1 MNDAAGWLRPVRI
14 ILAAG
19 GDRLFYTG
27 RMRCNALILS
37 ALCAAFFTS
46 CAKQETP
53 ASVAVELPH
62 ATVVLRDGT
71 RATGGVASSTASEIT
86 VNLDGGG
93 SRTIPMKDVRR
104 VDYGETATA
113 GTPAAPAAPDSPR
126 APAAP
131 RPAARPSAPPPPEPT
146 HTEHYHPSA
155 AAVRSRTRVLPAG
168 TEIPVRNEE
177 TIDSGKAV
185 EGQVYAAEIA
195 SDVRDADGA
204 IVIPRGS
211 NAHLVIKSAT
221 KGGRFRGTSDL
232 VLDLVAVSIE
242 GQQYGLDASDIS
254 EKGRSGIGGNRRT
267 GEFVGGG
274 AAVGAIIGAIAGGGK
289 GAAIGAGSGAG
300 AGALTQILTKGSI
313 KVPAETVM
321 IFKLD
326 SPLKVVESR

>member
-1 MNDAAGWLRPVRI
+1 VAA
-14 ILAAG
+14 
-19 GDRLFYTG
+19 D
-27 RMRCNALILS
+27 
-37 ALCAAFFTS
+37 
-46 CAKQETP
+46 
-53 ASVAVELPH
+53 LPH
-62 ATVVLRDGT
+62 ATVVMRDGT

-104 VDYGETATA
+104 VDYGETAS
-113 GTPAAPAAPDSPR
+113 AA
-126 APAAP
+126 
-131 RPAARPSAPPPPEPT
+131 RPAASAPGNPPAASSSALPPPPEPT
-146 HTEHYHPSA
+146 HDDHYHPLA
-155 AAVRSRTRVLPAG
+155 AAVQSRTRVLAAG
-168 TEIPVRNEE
+168 TDIPVRNEE

-195 SDVRDADGA
+195 SDVRDAEGA

-211 NAHLVIKSAT
+211 GARLVIKSAT
-221 KGGRFRGTSDL
+221 KGGRFRGASDL
-232 VLDLVAVSIE
+232 VLDLVAVSID
-242 GQQYGLDASDIS
+242 GQQYRLDASDIS

-313 KVPAETVM
+313 KVPAETVLT
-321 IFKLD
+321 FKLD
-326 SPLKVVESR
+326 SPLKVVESQ

>member
-1 MNDAAGWLRPVRI
+1 
-14 ILAAG
+14 
-19 GDRLFYTG
+19 
-27 RMRCNALILS
+27 MRCNALILAAVS
-37 ALCAAFFTS
+37 AAFLTS

-53 ASVAVELPH
+53 ASPAAELPH

-113 GTPAAPAAPDSPR
+113 APPAAAPPTGQ
-126 APAAP
+126 ATE
-131 RPAARPSAPPPPEPT
+131 PPPEPT
-146 HTEHYHPSA
+146 HEDHYHPPA
-155 AAVRSRTRVLPAG
+155 AAVQSRTRLLPAG
-168 TEIPVRNEE
+168 TSIPVRNEE
-177 TIDSGKAV
+177 TIDSAKAV

-195 SDVRDADGA
+195 RDIRDAEGD

-211 NAHLVIKSAT
+211 NAQLVIKSAT

-232 VLDLVAVSIE
+232 VLDLVSVSIE
-242 GQQYGLDASDIS
+242 GQQYGLDVSDIS
-254 EKGRSGIGGNRRT
+254 MKGHSGIGGNKRT
-267 GEFVGGG
+267 GEFMGGG

-300 AGALTQILTKGSI
+300 AGGLTQILTKGSI
-313 KVPAETVM
+313 KVPAET
-321 IFKLD
+321 ILTFKLD
-326 SPLKVVESR
+326 SGLKVVESR

>member
-1 MNDAAGWLRPVRI
+1 
-14 ILAAG
+14 
-19 GDRLFYTG
+19 
-27 RMRCNALILS
+27 MRRNALVLAVLS
-37 ALCAAFFTS
+37 AALLTS
-46 CAKQETP
+46 CAKLDTP
-53 ASVAVELPH
+53 QSVAADLPH
-62 ATVVLRDGT
+62 ATVVMRDGT

-113 GTPAAPAAPDSPR
+113 AMPDAPAPANAPSTAR
-126 APAAP
+126 
-131 RPAARPSAPPPPEPT
+131 RPAALRPPEPT
-146 HTEHYHPSA
+146 HEDHYHPPA
-155 AAVRSRTRVLPAG
+155 AAVQSKTRVLAAG
-168 TEIPVRNEE
+168 TDIPVRNEE

-195 SDVRDADGA
+195 SDVRDAQGA

-211 NAHLVIKSAT
+211 NARLVIKSAT
-221 KGGRFRGTSDL
+221 KGGRFRGASDL
-232 VLDLVAVSIE
+232 VLDLVAVSID

-254 EKGRSGIGGNRRT
+254 EKGRSGIGGNKRT

-313 KVPAETVM
+313 RVPAETVM
-321 IFKLD
+321 TFKLD
-326 SPLKVVESR
+326 SPLKVVEAK

>member
-1 MNDAAGWLRPVRI
+1 MRRTVI
-14 ILAAG
+14 IATA
-19 GDRLFYTG
+19 
-27 RMRCNALILS
+27 LS
-37 ALCAAFFTS
+37 AAFLTS
-46 CAKQETP
+46 CAKQEAP
-53 ASVAVELPH
+53 ASATAALPH

-113 GTPAAPAAPDSPR
+113 APPAAAAPSPQ
-126 APAAP
+126 ATE
-131 RPAARPSAPPPPEPT
+131 PPPPEPT
-146 HTEHYHPSA
+146 HDDHYHPPV
-155 AAVRSRTRVLPAG
+155 AAVQSRTRILAAG
-168 TEIPVRNEE
+168 TSLPVRNEE
-177 TIDSGKAV
+177 TIDSAKAV

-195 SDVRDADGA
+195 RDIKDAEGD

-232 VLDLVAVSIE
+232 VLDLVSVSIE
-242 GQQYGLDASDIS
+242 GQQYRLDVSDIS
-254 EKGRSGIGGNRRT
+254 MKGHSGIGGNKRT
-267 GEFVGGG
+267 GEFMGGG

-300 AGALTQILTKGSI
+300 AGAVTQILTKGSI
-313 KVPAETVM
+313 KVPAET
-321 IFKLD
+321 ILTFKLD
-326 SPLKVVESR
+326 SALRVVEAQ

>member
-1 MNDAAGWLRPVRI
+1 MRRTVI
-14 ILAAG
+14 IATA
-19 GDRLFYTG
+19 
-27 RMRCNALILS
+27 LS
-37 ALCAAFFTS
+37 AAFLTS
-46 CAKQETP
+46 CAKQEAP
-53 ASVAVELPH
+53 ASATAALPH

-113 GTPAAPAAPDSPR
+113 APPAAAAPSPQ
-126 APAAP
+126 ATE
-131 RPAARPSAPPPPEPT
+131 PPPPEPT
-146 HTEHYHPSA
+146 HDDHYHPPV
-155 AAVRSRTRVLPAG
+155 AAVQSRTRILAAG
-168 TEIPVRNEE
+168 TSLPVRNEE
-177 TIDSGKAV
+177 TIDSAKAV

-195 SDVRDADGA
+195 RDIKDAEGD

-232 VLDLVAVSIE
+232 VLDLVSVSIE
-242 GQQYGLDASDIS
+242 GQQYRLDVSDIS
-254 EKGRSGIGGNRRT
+254 MKGHSGIGGNKRT
-267 GEFVGGG
+267 GEFMGGG

-300 AGALTQILTKGSI
+300 AGAVTQILTKGSI
-313 KVPAETVM
+313 KVPAET
-321 IFKLD
+321 ILTFKLD
-326 SPLKVVESR
+326 SALKVVESQ